1 MKLHLGGP
9 VSDNDYPEQRI
20 SLEEALAAIAD
31 LLENAKAMPLSASV
45 LVQRDELLFLVDA
58 ALEAIPREIRQAQMV
73 LRERHEIAEKARFEA
88 DEIIQAATSK
98 AERLVSRA
106 EIVRQANQTAAR
118 MIQDAK
124 EEAARL
130 KYAAEDFVDQKL
142 AGFEIALESISKSVK
157 AGRAKL
163 ASQVSPSFDPEDPL
177 GELELEEEVGDNQ
190 SFFDQD
196 YQ

>member
-1 MKLHLGGP
+1 M
-9 VSDNDYPEQRI
+9 SDNDYPEQRI

-98 AERLVSRA
+98 AERLVSRT

-130 KYAAEDFVDQKL
+130 KYAAEDFVDHKL
-142 AGFEIALESISKSVK
+142 AGFEIALESIAKSVK

-163 ASQVSPSFDPEDPL
+163 ASQVGQSFDPKDPL
-177 GELELEEEVGDNQ
+177 GELELEDDAEENQ

-196 YQ
+196 YR